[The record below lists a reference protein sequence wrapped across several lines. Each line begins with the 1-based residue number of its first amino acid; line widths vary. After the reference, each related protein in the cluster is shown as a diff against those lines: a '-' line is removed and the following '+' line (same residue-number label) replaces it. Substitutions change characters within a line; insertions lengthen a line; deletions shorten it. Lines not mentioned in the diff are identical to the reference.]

1 MMCQSFLLLL
11 VNVRST
17 RSTAK
22 LAYTDAQRV
31 IEGKVLG
38 DVSVT
43 PEHDA
48 AGIAHDIKVL
58 EGLAKKL
65 RVARFA
71 NGALSLQP
79 LRLSFQLDGNGLPTD
94 CGQYERTDAN
104 ELVEEFMLLTNIAVA
119 QHIAVH
125 LPEQALLRRHDTPI
139 ERRLVSADF
148 STSLLPKLTN
158 TLHRT
163 HSKNALLVSGTKWT
177 FHPPARS

>member
-1 MMCQSFLLLL
+1 M
-11 VNVRST
+11 
-17 RSTAK
+17 
-22 LAYTDAQRV
+22 
-31 IEGKVLG
+31 
-38 DVSVT
+38 
-43 PEHDA
+43 
-48 AGIAHDIKVL
+48 

-71 NGALSLQP
+71 NGTLSLQP
-79 LRLSFQLDGNGLPTD
+79 LRLSFQLDENGLPTD

-158 TLHRT
+158 CT
-163 HSKNALLVSGTKWT
+163 S
-177 FHPPARS
+177 